1 MNLKVKNLPPGSAQ
15 QAGSKKTDRMPHL
28 DALRGWAA
36 FGVIITHAG
45 IQIGGS
51 MPGSTT
57 DFAYGVQLFYTLSAF
72 MLFWTHYA
80 RHATERDEARNFYL
94 RRFFRIAPL
103 FWPVVLIAS
112 AWLWI
117 TRDASAPGPFH
128 IASVLLFVNGFFPK
142 FLNSILNVEW
152 SVATEMLFYAVMPLL
167 LRYITTL
174 ERAVYL
180 LIGSLV
186 VGEYATLWLVGH
198 PALTKAFPPYAYF
211 WFPNQMSSFAF
222 GIVGFFLSRLPISR
236 AGARMLMVGG
246 LAFMAALYIGGGAV
260 RFLPHQML
268 YEFSFV
274 AIILSLGVRSNAVL
288 VNSVT
293 EWFGKI
299 SFSVYLLHLP
309 ILLVLSHHVLP
320 GLSLSPLAGLL
331 FLVAGTTALVGAVGT
346 LTERYIETPGK
357 KFGNDYIKRLNR
369 RSLVVVHDN
378 ESGAGREAS
387 DSARALTD
395 RATNATESVAGRIGT
410 PR

>member
-1 MNLKVKNLPPGSAQ
+1 MTLNVKNLPPGSLM
-15 QAGSKKTDRMPHL
+15 QAAHSKKSDRMPHL

-45 IQIGGS
+45 IQIGGN
-51 MPGSTT
+51 MPDSTT

-72 MLFWTHYA
+72 MLFWTHYS

-112 AWLWI
+112 AWMWI
-117 TRDASAPGPFH
+117 TRDPSAPGPFH

-167 LRYITTL
+167 LRYVTTL

-198 PALTKAFPPYAYF
+198 PELTKAFPPYAYF
-211 WFPNQMSSFAF
+211 WFPNQMSAFAF
-222 GIVGFFLSRLPISR
+222 GIAGFFLSRLPISR
-236 AGARMLMVGG
+236 AGARILMVAG
-246 LAFMAALYIGGGAV
+246 LAFMTALYIGGGAV
-260 RFLPHQML
+260 RFLPHQLL

-274 AIILSLGVRSNAVL
+274 AIILSLGVRSNALL
-288 VNSVT
+288 VNPVT

-309 ILLVLSHHVLP
+309 IVLMLSHRILP
-320 GLSLSPLAGLL
+320 GLSLSPVAGLL
-331 FLVAGTTALVGAVGT
+331 FLIVATFVLVGIAGT
-346 LTERYIETPGK
+346 LTERYVERPGQ
-357 KFGNDYIKRLNR
+357 KFGRKFIDRLNR
-369 RSLVVVHDN
+369 RSLVVKDRDD
-378 ESGAGREAS
+378 AGSTRKAS
-387 DSARALTD
+387 RA
-395 RATNATESVAGRIGT
+395 
-410 PR
+410 

>member
-1 MNLKVKNLPPGSAQ
+1 MTLNVKNLP
-15 QAGSKKTDRMPHL
+15 AGSIRQAAQPKKADRIPHL

-45 IQIGGS
+45 IQIGGR
-51 MPGSTT
+51 MPDSTT

-72 MLFWTHYA
+72 MLFWTHYS

-112 AWLWI
+112 AWMWI
-117 TRDASAPGPFH
+117 TRDPSAPGPFH

-152 SVATEMLFYAVMPLL
+152 SVATEMLFYAGMPLL
-167 LRYITTL
+167 LRYVTTL

-186 VGEYATLWLVGH
+186 VGEYATLWIVGH
-198 PALTKAFPPYAYF
+198 PELTKAFPPYAYF
-211 WFPNQMSSFAF
+211 WFPNQMSAFAF

-236 AGARMLMVGG
+236 AGARMLMVSG

-260 RFLPHQML
+260 RFLPHQLL

-274 AIILSLGVRSNAVL
+274 AIILALGVKSNPVL
-288 VNSVT
+288 VNRVT
-293 EWFGKI
+293 VWFGGI

-309 ILLVLSHHVLP
+309 ILITLSHHVLP
-320 GLSLSPLAGLL
+320 HLSLSPLAGLL
-331 FLVAGTTALVGAVGT
+331 FLITGTFVLVGIAGT
-346 LTERYIETPGK
+346 LTYRYVERPGVD
-357 KFGNDYIKRLNR
+357 FGTRFIKHLDR
-369 RSLVVVHDN
+369 RSLVVEDRDKPGT
-378 ESGAGREAS
+378 SSKAGRA
-387 DSARALTD
+387 
-395 RATNATESVAGRIGT
+395 
-410 PR
+410 